1 MGKVRTPEQQHPRA
15 YDHQH
20 RPAHG
25 LEVVKTKIQTQTDY
39 YYYDTEKLHVQETVI
54 MEKVVGMVAAKHIVF
69 HADILNGLVPCY
81 LLQKNHHS

>member
-25 LEVVKTKIQTQTDY
+25 LEVVKTKIHTQTDY
-39 YYYDTEKLHVQETVI
+39 DYGHD
-54 MEKVVGMVAAKHIVF
+54 
-69 HADILNGLVPCY
+69 
-81 LLQKNHHS
+81 